1 MSLKGRVAL
10 RKKKR
15 ISQSLGFTYP
25 IEGVDLSWPELAWVG
40 LSSPGHN

>member
-1 MSLKGRVAL
+1 MSLKVRVAL

-15 ISQSLGFTYP
+15 ILQFPGFIYP
-25 IEGVDLSWPELAWVG
+25 LEGEDLSWPGLAWVG